1 MAKKALVI
9 IVSISSVV
17 LLTLF
22 FTILRAY
29 NSDGDTKGTKI
40 VTDKGA
46 IFSKDEVAVLEIK
59 GVIAEADEVLEKIR
73 TISEKSGVK
82 AVIVRIDSPGGGVAA
97 SQEIYEELKRLD
109 KTKPVIA
116 SLSSLAASG
125 GYYVAIGARKI
136 VANPGSL
143 TGSIGVIMQLADLQK
158 LYDFIK
164 ITPITIKSGK
174 FKDIGSTSRNMT
186 TEERQILQKLS
197 DDIHVQF
204 KKHVAE
210 ARKIPMSE
218 VEKLADGRIFTGLG
232 AKDVH
237 LVDEIGNFED
247 AIDLAA
253 KEAGIK
259 GKPKLYYPEAKKDGL
274 LKVLM
279 GTRSFLDKFLTEAQT
294 KMPIAM

>member
-29 NSDGDTKGTKI
+29 NSDGDTKGAKL

-97 SQEIYEELKRLD
+97 SQEIYEELKKLD

-210 ARKIPMSE
+210 ARKIPISE

-259 GKPKLYYPEAKKDGL
+259 GKPKLYYPEAKKDSL
-274 LKVLM
+274 LKMLM
-279 GTRSFLDKFLTEAQT
+279 GTKSFLDKFLTEAQT

>member
-29 NSDGDTKGTKI
+29 NSDGDTKGAKL

-97 SQEIYEELKRLD
+97 SQEIYEELKKLD

-186 TEERQILQKLS
+186 AEERQILQKLS

-210 ARKIPMSE
+210 ARKIPISE

-274 LKVLM
+274 LKMLM
-279 GTRSFLDKFLTEAQT
+279 GTKSFLDKFLTEAQT

>member
-218 VEKLADGRIFTGLG
+218 VDKLADGRIFTGLG

>member
-29 NSDGDTKGTKI
+29 NSDGDTKGAKL
-40 VTDKGA
+40 VTDNGA

-59 GVIAEADEVLEKIR
+59 GVITESDEVLEKIR

-97 SQEIYEELKRLD
+97 SQEIYEELKKLD

-186 TEERQILQKLS
+186 TEERHILQKLS

-210 ARKIPMSE
+210 ARKIPVSE

-274 LKVLM
+274 LKMLM

>member
-29 NSDGDTKGTKI
+29 NSDGDTKGAKL
-40 VTDKGA
+40 VTDNGA

-59 GVIAEADEVLEKIR
+59 GVITESDEVLEKIR

-97 SQEIYEELKRLD
+97 SQEIYEELKKLD

-186 TEERQILQKLS
+186 AEERHILQKLS

-210 ARKIPMSE
+210 ARKIPVSE

-274 LKVLM
+274 LKMLM